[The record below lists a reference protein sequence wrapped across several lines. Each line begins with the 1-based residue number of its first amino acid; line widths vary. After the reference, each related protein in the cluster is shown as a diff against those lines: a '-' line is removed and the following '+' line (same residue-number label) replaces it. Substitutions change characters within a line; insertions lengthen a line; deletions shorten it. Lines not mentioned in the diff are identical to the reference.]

1 MGISHSTPAYEK
13 QSNLTMSKSNSR
25 DHFVPSFISLS
36 PDHYGARQR
45 KRMDQLIWVLCLYA
59 ASKGLCISWIRIL
72 PNRFLKTSMSTPR
85 LYSLPARNQALQHFP
100 CSFRGLV
107 GCWFYGSSTLNG
119 GVSWPHKLENKSRS
133 PTSSISGALT
143 NNEAEYEA
151 LTFGLLTALEMCIK
165 VIKIRIRGRMEF
177 GLSSKLQEN
186 MPWWK

>member
-59 ASKGLCISWIRIL
+59 ASKGLCISWIQIL
-72 PNRFLKTSMSTPR
+72 PNRFFILW
-85 LYSLPARNQALQHFP
+85 ALQGSTLSRRGTRLCCTSLAHLEDSLVADLMAHP
-100 CSFRGLV
+100 PLMVGGLV
-107 GCWFYGSSTLNG
+107 L
-119 GVSWPHKLENKSRS
+119 SWPHKLEKKSRS
-133 PTSSISGALT
+133 PSISGALT

>member
-13 QSNLTMSKSNSR
+13 RSNLTMSKSNSR

-85 LYSLPARNQALQHFP
+85 LYSLPARNQALLHFP

-107 GCWFYGSSTLNG
+107 GCWFDGSSTLNG
-119 GVSWPHKLENKSRS
+119 WGAGIVLTSEAGKEISLSYKLDFRCSNKQWSWVRS
-133 PTSSISGALT
+133 PDIWTPYCTWDVHQSH
-143 NNEAEYEA
+143 
-151 LTFGLLTALEMCIK
+151 
-165 VIKIRIRGRMEF
+165 
-177 GLSSKLQEN
+177 
-186 MPWWK
+186 